1 MCESPQKPLFQVVC
15 VFPNWGDVD
24 CGGCHKVSVGLP
36 PVPASPRHNP
46 STCSPNS
53 GENSLRKLFWSRSL
67 FGIPSNWPFEEW
79 VETHTF
85 RLSLDPWPCSHCWGQ
100 MARSLTT
107 YKKYFI
113 LNQYLLYTEKS
124 LSGKDIFSSISWI
137 FPQPR
142 VPFNQSTCYIQCCL
156 HLECH
161 SFVHCLLFVLFSF
174 CFCSQDKREYWRPLS
189 KLNYESFRTT

>member
-1 MCESPQKPLFQVVC
+1 MCESPQKPLFKVVC

-142 VPFNQSTCYIQCCL
+142 VPFN
-156 HLECH
+156 
-161 SFVHCLLFVLFSF
+161 
-174 CFCSQDKREYWRPLS
+174 
-189 KLNYESFRTT
+189 

>member
-1 MCESPQKPLFQVVC
+1 MRIYVDTKLLLFVQMWQSQCAKVPRSPCLKWFVCFPIEGMWTVEAATRFLWGFLQFQ
-15 VFPNWGDVD
+15 
-24 CGGCHKVSVGLP
+24 
-36 PVPASPRHNP
+36 PVPGTTRQLALQILVKTHWGNYFEA
-46 STCSPNS
+46 
-53 GENSLRKLFWSRSL
+53 ENL

-100 MARSLTT
+100 MASRLTT

-142 VPFNQSTCYIQCCL
+142 VPFN
-156 HLECH
+156 
-161 SFVHCLLFVLFSF
+161 
-174 CFCSQDKREYWRPLS
+174 
-189 KLNYESFRTT
+189 